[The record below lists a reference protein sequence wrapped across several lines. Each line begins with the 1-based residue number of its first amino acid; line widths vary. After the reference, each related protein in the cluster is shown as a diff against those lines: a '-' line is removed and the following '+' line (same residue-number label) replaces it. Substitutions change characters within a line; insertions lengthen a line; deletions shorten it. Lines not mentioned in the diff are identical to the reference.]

1 MSPRPKKTAA
11 RNEYRRLRERGES
24 VADAAKAAGLARS
37 TANRLEAES
46 TPGMSPK
53 LSAPSSVSSS
63 AASSRSTD
71 HARPE
76 IPPRLPDLDA
86 ARKAAGL
93 PPLSEVNGAA
103 PDGAPPPVTPEQVL
117 DLAEGCVALG
127 GSITAG
133 LSGAPAE
140 DPRVVA
146 LMKLSARERGILQ
159 PMAPSVARRMPEILE
174 KLDRFMPYAF
184 AATLLVVTTSHCR
197 AINQVGKE
205 ASAAKKAA
213 KKAAEEAKAREAATG
228 TTGTTT

>member
-1 MSPRPKKTAA
+1 MSPRPKKAQARAIYKSARAEGRPVAEAA
-11 RNEYRRLRERGES
+11 KLAGVARSSANRWESES
-24 VADAAKAAGLARS
+24 VSASLNASRPS
-37 TANRLEAES
+37 TAS
-46 TPGMSPK
+46 SSPSSSPVSSK
-53 LSAPSSVSSS
+53 APS
-63 AASSRSTD
+63 T
-71 HARPE
+71 RPE
-76 IPPRLPDLDA
+76 IPPRAPDLDA

-93 PPLSEVNGAA
+93 PPASALNGTA
-103 PDGAPPPVTPEQVL
+103 PEPGAPPPVTPEQVL

-228 TTGTTT
+228 TTT